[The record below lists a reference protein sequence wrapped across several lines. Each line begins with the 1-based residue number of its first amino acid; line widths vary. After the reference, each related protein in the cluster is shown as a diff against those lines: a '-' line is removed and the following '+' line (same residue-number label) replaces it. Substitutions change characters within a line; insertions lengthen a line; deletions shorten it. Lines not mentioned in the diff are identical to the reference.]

1 MREEGAFSSRTAVF
15 QPDAAIGAV
24 AMSQQGKRK
33 LNRSVSW
40 FGAFSVGYADV
51 GADVLITLGLVAL
64 YARYLAPFAM
74 ATAAVVYVLV
84 GLTYAKLSG
93 AYSRAGGAQNFA
105 LEAFGSLHSFVAG
118 WGLILDYMI
127 DMALFSLAAVGYLGY
142 FLRETL
148 GVSVLLS
155 NPWYA
160 LAGVCL
166 IAFLATVNLLGVKY
180 SSRLNEVLVVL
191 SLATLAL
198 VLGIGGA
205 LHTYASGF
213 SGGRIAAVPS
223 KDFLYAVTI
232 AMASFVGVEAASQ
245 LAEEIV
251 EPERNLPK
259 AIHLAVAVTVV
270 IALTGSVYYASAVG
284 SNAEA
289 ALHPLAS
296 LARCVPVLGPYLAL
310 WTSFIG
316 FLLSLAS
323 ANAGVI
329 GSSRVA
335 FSMARDGLLP
345 NHLATVNRRQVPS
358 TSIIVFS
365 GIASTLLLANA
376 FLPSVN
382 LLDLVASLYNFG
394 ALVAYMYA
402 ALALYRLSTR
412 VGGGVN
418 TNRALGL
425 STLAACALMLSL
437 LIALHEEG
445 RILAA
450 VWFISGL
457 AFYAAVEARE
467 G

>member
-1 MREEGAFSSRTAVF
+1 
-15 QPDAAIGAV
+15 
-24 AMSQQGKRK
+24 MSQQEKRK
-33 LNRSVSW
+33 LSRSVSW

-64 YARYLAPFAM
+64 YAQHLAPFAM
-74 ATAAVVYVLV
+74 AAAAVVYVLV

-93 AYSRAGGAQNFA
+93 AYPRAGGAQNFA
-105 LEAFGSLHSFVAG
+105 FEAFGSLHSFVAG
-118 WGLILDYMI
+118 WGLLLDYMI
-127 DMALFSLAAVGYLGY
+127 DVALFSLAAVGYLGY
-142 FLRETL
+142 FLREIL

-180 SSRLNEVLVVL
+180 SSRLNEALVVL

-198 VLGIGGA
+198 VLGVGGA
-205 LHTYASGF
+205 LHAYAGGF
-213 SGGRIAAVPS
+213 TGGRVGAVPP
-223 KDFLYAVTI
+223 KDFLYAITI

-245 LAEEIV
+245 LAEEVV
-251 EPERNLPK
+251 EPERNLPR
-259 AIHLAVAVTVV
+259 AIRLAVAVTVA
-270 IALTGSVYYASAVG
+270 IALAGSAYYASAVG
-284 SNAEA
+284 SSAEA

-310 WTSFIG
+310 WTGLVG
-316 FLLSLAS
+316 FLLNLVS

-345 NHLATVNRRQVPS
+345 SSLAAVNRRQVPAA
-358 TSIIVFS
+358 SIIVFS

-376 FLPSVN
+376 LLPSVN

-402 ALALYRLSTR
+402 ALALYRLSAR
-412 VGGGVN
+412 LGGSV
-418 TNRALGL
+418 TANRALGL

-450 VWFISGL
+450 AWFASGIAL
-457 AFYAAVEARE
+457 FAAIEARE